1 MRVLITGSSGFI
13 GYRIYNF
20 LKKRK
25 INITEISR
33 SKKNSKTNLKID
45 LTEFKKINKKFDVL
59 IHCAAN
65 TPPKYNNREIK
76 KNYLI
81 NCNILKIAKETGI
94 KKIIYLSSMSIYEKN
109 KKRIYENSQKTSKD
123 VYGKTKL
130 HGERIFLNNKKIF
143 DQIFI
148 LRLPSVVGKGCH
160 STFLSK
166 IAQNVILKKE
176 KILVYNRKSYFN
188 NCIYIND
195 LCKKILFLL
204 KNNQLKFLIKNLKTK
219 NPILISTVIEIF
231 RKQFNYQNDIEFKDG
246 KSKPFL
252 IENINKKY
260 LSNLRTT
267 KNTILKY
274 IKELKQN

>member
-81 NCNILKIAKETGI
+81 NYNILKIAKETGI

-130 HGERIFLNNKKIF
+130 HGERIFLNNNSKCFNIPQNMTKKTAFKECI
-143 DQIFI
+143 QHIYTTSTP
-148 LRLPSVVGKGCH
+148 LLYVGQSRAH
-160 STFLSK
+160 SS
-166 IAQNVILKKE
+166 A
-176 KILVYNRKSYFN
+176 
-188 NCIYIND
+188 
-195 LCKKILFLL
+195 
-204 KNNQLKFLIKNLKTK
+204 
-219 NPILISTVIEIF
+219 
-231 RKQFNYQNDIEFKDG
+231 
-246 KSKPFL
+246 
-252 IENINKKY
+252 
-260 LSNLRTT
+260 
-267 KNTILKY
+267 
-274 IKELKQN
+274 